1 MKKIFMLFLLFA
13 VASVA
18 SCGKAALPIPYENS
32 GYPHTYPYNPDVE
45 VENNGSR

>member
-18 SCGKAALPIPYENS
+18 SCGKAALPVPYAES

-45 VENNGSR
+45 VEK